1 MTDDDETELETE
13 TTAPP
18 AEKPKRKR
26 RASTTAQP
34 KRTSR
39 FERRA
44 ESAKRTL
51 QELIRLRKPD
61 LDVEGLTFLEVVDRD
76 ADAWGRFVAQVAEW
90 VVPFGQLVDL
100 VFGAPLLALVG
111 LAPSVRAARRDL
123 RARRER
129 AKAEREAERIEDE
142 FERVQREGGT
152 VE

>member
-1 MTDDDETELETE
+1 MDVTDDELEPDET
-13 TTAPP
+13 TTP
-18 AEKPKRKR
+18 AETKPKRRR
-26 RASTTAQP
+26 RASTTAP

-123 RARRER
+123 RARREKI
-129 AKAEREAERIEDE
+129 KAEREAERIEDE
-142 FERVQREGGT
+142 FERVQREGAQP
-152 VE
+152 E

>member
-1 MTDDDETELETE
+1 MADDDELEPETE
-13 TTAPP
+13 PTPEP
-18 AEKPKRKR
+18 KPKRKR
-26 RASTTAQP
+26 RASTAAP

-123 RARRER
+123 RARREKI
-129 AKAEREAERIEDE
+129 KAEREAERIEDE
-142 FERVQREGGT
+142 FERVQRERQ
-152 VE
+152 EASPE